1 MVGFGDCS
9 KGFDSEP
16 SGPIPSKRG
25 SVVKA
30 ACVILPFPATF
41 MPFLMDFWSQACLSS
56 LDAQYMSHSPI
67 SSFVRASTRRSQSC
81 LALGTS
87 PHTRLK
93 SLAQSLYR
101 AGHQVSQSAMSF
113 CHSVSHFSGPAV
125 GQSTYLAPSSVCC
138 LALMISFICA
148 SVGLVEV

>member
-1 MVGFGDCS
+1 MVGFGDCL
-9 KGFDSEP
+9 KGFNSEP

-25 SVVKA
+25 SAVKA
-30 ACVILPFPATF
+30 AHVILPFPATF

-56 LDAQYMSHSPI
+56 LDAWYVSHSPI
-67 SSFVRASTRRSQSC
+67 SSFVRASMRRLQSH

-101 AGHQVSQSAMSF
+101 AGHQVLQSAMSF
-113 CHSVSHFSGPAV
+113 CHSVSHFSRPAV
-125 GQSTYLAPSSVCC
+125 GQLTYLALSNVQC
-138 LALMISFICA
+138 LALTISFIWA